1 MPTSEGACVLQVD
14 AIEVFY
20 ADVRALSDV
29 SLHVSKGE
37 IVTLIGAN
45 GAGKSTTLRAISG
58 LLRPRRGQITYD
70 GVSLA
75 TIPPSAMIR
84 KGVAHIPEGRR
95 LFPQM
100 TVFENL
106 IVGLS
111 GSPLWKER
119 GDLVAEVL
127 TLFPGLKERR
137 SQLAGSLSGGEQQ
150 MVAIG
155 RGLICQPQML
165 ILDEP
170 SLGLAPV
177 IVERIFEVL
186 QKVNRQGMTILLV
199 EQNARLA
206 LELASRGYVVEN
218 GRTTMEGTGAELLA
232 NDYVT
237 KAFLGL

>member
-1 MPTSEGACVLQVD
+1 MLQVD

-29 SLHVSKGE
+29 SLHVNKGE

-58 LLRPRRGQITYD
+58 LLRPRRGQIAYD

>member
-1 MPTSEGACVLQVD
+1 MLQVD

>member
-1 MPTSEGACVLQVD
+1 VLQVD